1 MGQTRYPSKSWAFK
15 SCFYFK
21 FRQHGQQQ
29 LYLQY
34 KLCWILYKIV
44 GAPLFSQPLLFIQP
58 PLHHITIS
66 TKNPLPFFSKFHLP
80 LPPLFKKSSLRFTL
94 RFPVFIPQKFCIYS
108 FLCTT
113 IPTVFTKT
121 FFLNTAIYPV
131 QAALSG

>member
-34 KLCWILYKIV
+34 KLSWILYKIV

-66 TKNPLPFFSKFHLP
+66 TKNPLPFFSKFSSPSSTVVYKIILEIHTKIPCLYTSEILHL
-80 LPPLFKKSSLRFTL
+80 LIFVYNHSNSLQQNLF
-94 RFPVFIPQKFCIYS
+94 P
-108 FLCTT
+108 
-113 IPTVFTKT
+113 
-121 FFLNTAIYPV
+121 
-131 QAALSG
+131 